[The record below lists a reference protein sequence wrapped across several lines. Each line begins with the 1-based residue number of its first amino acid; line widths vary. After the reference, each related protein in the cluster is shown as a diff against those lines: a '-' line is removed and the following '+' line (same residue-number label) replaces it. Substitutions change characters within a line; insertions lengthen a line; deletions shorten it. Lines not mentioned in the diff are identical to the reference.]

1 MKPRVFYAGL
11 DVGST
16 LCDLVVINKD
26 SEVVYSVTLET
37 GERNLIRAVDEAR
50 LQVRGDLVLAL
61 EEGEMA
67 QWIADLLRSR
77 VTRVVVCDP
86 KRNFW
91 IARSSRKNDEIDALK
106 LAKLLKGGYLK
117 EIYHTQDADRAEF
130 KRCVQ
135 HYHELTSGQAALQCQ
150 IKAKFRSRG
159 VLVRGQRPFS
169 EGGREKLLSLLPH
182 KTGRQILLQEYRLLE
197 MTQKAQDQAKR
208 LMVSVGRCFSEVA
221 LLQTHPG
228 IGPVWAATFSAY
240 VQTPARFK
248 NKRKLWS
255 YCRLGITD
263 RRSNGEPLHRKS
275 LNRNG
280 VGILKRLSFQAFGCC
295 MKGDNDVREF
305 YLESLRRTQNKTHAR
320 LNTQRKIL
328 SNLYG
333 MWKRGE
339 SYRSLKKGEDNQI
352 ERNRA

>member
-1 MKPRVFYAGL
+1 MTTRFYAGL

-16 LCDLVVINKD
+16 VCDLAVINEE
-26 SEVVYSVTLET
+26 SEVGYAVTFQT
-37 GERNLIRAVDEAR
+37 SQRSMIRAVDEAR
-50 LQVRGDLVLAL
+50 LKLPGDLVLTL

-67 QWIADLLRSR
+67 QWAADSLRGR
-77 VTRVVVCDP
+77 VTRLVVCDP
-86 KRNFW
+86 KQNFW
-91 IARSSRKNDEIDALK
+91 IAKSSRKNDRIDALK
-106 LAKLLKGGYLK
+106 LAKLLKGGYVH
-117 EIYHTQDADRAEF
+117 EIYHTQEADRTEF

-135 HYHELTSGQAALQCQ
+135 HYHDLTSSQAALQCQ

-159 VLVRGQRPFS
+159 IVVKGQRPFS
-169 EGGREKLLSLLPH
+169 EGGREKLLSLLPD
-182 KTGRQILLQEYRLLE
+182 KTGRQILKQEYDLLE

-208 LMVSVGRCFSEVA
+208 LMVSVGRSFSEIA

-228 IGPVWAATFSAY
+228 IGPVWACTFSAF

-248 NKRKLWS
+248 NRSKLWS

-295 MKGDNDVREF
+295 MKGENDVRDF
-305 YLESLRRTQNKTHAR
+305 YRESLRRTQNQTHAR

-328 SNLYG
+328 ANLFG

-339 SYRSLKKGEDNQI
+339 SYRSIKKGDDNQV
-352 ERNRA
+352 RQNRA